1 MEVYLILNIFPLQI
15 PLKNCFKVKGKKKAE
30 IINVKLRK
38 EMHRHVTDVV
48 VLEAAGARA
57 GQSQTWPTSELRC
70 PLAASRAGDDE
81 GARGGPERVS

>member
-1 MEVYLILNIFPLQI
+1 
-15 PLKNCFKVKGKKKAE
+15 
-30 IINVKLRK
+30 
-38 EMHRHVTDVV
+38 MHRHETDVV

-57 GQSQTWPTSELRC
+57 DRSQTWPTSELRC